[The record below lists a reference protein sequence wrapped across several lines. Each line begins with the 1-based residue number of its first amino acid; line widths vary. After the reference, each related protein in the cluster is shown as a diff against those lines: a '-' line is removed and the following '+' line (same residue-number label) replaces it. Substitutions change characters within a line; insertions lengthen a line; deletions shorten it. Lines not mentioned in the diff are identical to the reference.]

1 MMCWHRA
8 NRQNVSVFANWR
20 CPVRALHLASL
31 CGFIHALLS
40 RCANTQHT
48 PAVQPVDTLWAFHSL
63 ILHWF
68 PKHRLL
74 IPKVLIQ
81 WICHQL
87 GRTPLVPF
95 HWLVVCELLLLPSFL
110 EPATVVWMLVCCPQ
124 SLSQQLLIVLFGCL
138 PSILDATSCC
148 WLCQLFCYFLLLPF
162 DLGLGF
168 LTPKW

>member
-40 RCANTQHT
+40 RSANLQHT

-95 HWLVVCELLLLPSFL
+95 HWLVVLWVVIVALLPGASNSCLNVGLLPSIL
-110 EPATVVWMLVCCPQ
+110 EPATVDCVVWLLAINPRCWKTVDQ
-124 SLSQQLLIVLFGCL
+124 SRAYVRLKSLSWPVSRNPG
-138 PSILDATSCC
+138 
-148 WLCQLFCYFLLLPF
+148 
-162 DLGLGF
+162 
-168 LTPKW
+168 